1 MKQTL
6 QRLAKWLAV
15 PLMAAGL
22 AACGSDDHK
31 NETPAPTLNIV
42 QTAANVSDFS
52 TLVAAVQS
60 AQLVNTLSGPGPFT
74 VFAPTNAA
82 FADLLS
88 SLGLTSAQLL
98 DPANRPLLTA
108 ILTYHVLPA
117 QVLRAQVPTGS
128 AITTVQGGTFTVA
141 ANGNALTI
149 TDALG
154 RTANIT
160 ATDTRTTNGVI
171 HTIDRVILPQGVL
184 TIAQTARVIP
194 GFSTLLAA
202 VGTSTAVG
210 ARLTGTAPTTV
221 FAPTDTAFTNLL
233 TSLGLTPAQLLASP
247 ALVQQIL
254 LYHALDGQVLR
265 TQVPTNTAITTLQGG
280 TFTVAAAGTGLRIT
294 DALTRQINITATDIR
309 ASNGVIHVVDTVLL
323 PQGQLN
329 IAQTASV
336 IPAFS
341 TLRAAVGAA
350 APAVATA
357 LTGTAPL
364 TVFAPTNDAFANLLT
379 ELGVTQ
385 QALLANQSLLTTVL
399 QYHVV
404 NGQVLR
410 AQVPLNTAIT
420 TLQGQTFRV
429 AANGNTLTI
438 TDARNRTSDIV
449 LTDVRASNGVIH
461 VISPRVILPAP

>member
-184 TIAQTARVIP
+184 TCWPPWVRPLPSAR
-194 GFSTLLAA
+194 
-202 VGTSTAVG
+202 
-210 ARLTGTAPTTV
+210 
-221 FAPTDTAFTNLL
+221 
-233 TSLGLTPAQLLASP
+233 ASP
-247 ALVQQIL
+247 APRPPPSLPR
-254 LYHALDGQVLR
+254 R
-265 TQVPTNTAITTLQGG
+265 TPPSPTC
-280 TFTVAAAGTGLRIT
+280 
-294 DALTRQINITATDIR
+294 
-309 ASNGVIHVVDTVLL
+309 S
-323 PQGQLN
+323 
-329 IAQTASV
+329 
-336 IPAFS
+336 PAW
-341 TLRAAVGAA
+341 A
-350 APAVATA
+350 
-357 LTGTAPL
+357 
-364 TVFAPTNDAFANLLT
+364 
-379 ELGVTQ
+379 
-385 QALLANQSLLTTVL
+385 
-399 QYHVV
+399 
-404 NGQVLR
+404 
-410 AQVPLNTAIT
+410 
-420 TLQGQTFRV
+420 
-429 AANGNTLTI
+429 
-438 TDARNRTSDIV
+438 
-449 LTDVRASNGVIH
+449 
-461 VISPRVILPAP
+461 